1 MPHLL
6 RRNGGCLSGDRLA
19 ALYDQDAGHAS
30 QKLAL
35 LSGTSAHDCPTGP
48 VGAILIAVAERAT
61 AKSVPSTPIQR
72 VWGPNSRAAA
82 HGLGLAGCRQCLAST
97 SEPTCGSTA
106 LSFAVIDQRSRSG
119 LSALLKVMMPLAS
132 RSRWNV

>member
-72 VWGPNSRAAA
+72 VSRGAPIP
-82 HGLGLAGCRQCLAST
+82 GRQLMDLALRGVGNA
-97 SEPTCGSTA
+97 
-106 LSFAVIDQRSRSG
+106 
-119 LSALLKVMMPLAS
+119 
-132 RSRWNV
+132 